1 MGIGKNCFLFAKPIK
16 GNWRLIILYVVK
28 IGLFSLMEDTSPL
41 RCYSLWFGKEKEVEC
56 LQTGPT
62 TLFVQPSEIRKYGTL
77 FKKAEKVPMCCSAK
91 DTKIQNVFLSS
102 SPLSQL
108 ILLFFNMLLNV
119 LHRDTFKMR
128 AAAHWHLRAP
138 SHDCVH
144 SPSPSCQLHLSTA
157 AGPICCALEG
167 TESQPSLAWP
177 ITLTHGRQAAPE
189 VCSLHI

>member
-1 MGIGKNCFLFAKPIK
+1 MILMGIGKNCFLFAKPIK

-41 RCYSLWFGKEKEVEC
+41 RCYSLWLGKEKEVEC

-62 TLFVQPSEIRKYGTL
+62 TLFVQPSGIRKYGTL

-91 DTKIQNVFLSS
+91 GTKIQNVFLSS

-108 ILLFFNMLLNV
+108 TLLFLNMLLNV

-128 AAAHWHLRAP
+128 GAAHWHSGPQPMSMYTHHPLAASFTSLQLRGLYAVP
-138 SHDCVH
+138 WKGQEVSFPWHG
-144 SPSPSCQLHLSTA
+144 PSP
-157 AGPICCALEG
+157 
-167 TESQPSLAWP
+167 
-177 ITLTHGRQAAPE
+177 
-189 VCSLHI
+189 